1 MTLVLGMSQ
10 FIELFGNCFYG
21 EMHKELQIMNL
32 IALKERCII
41 GDVVLCT
48 ITLMDILRV
57 ETLVWAL
64 VHLETCVVEI

>member
-10 FIELFGNCFYG
+10 FIELLGNCFYG

-32 IALKERCII
+32 MAMKEGCII

-57 ETLVWAL
+57 ETLMS
-64 VHLETCVVEI
+64 